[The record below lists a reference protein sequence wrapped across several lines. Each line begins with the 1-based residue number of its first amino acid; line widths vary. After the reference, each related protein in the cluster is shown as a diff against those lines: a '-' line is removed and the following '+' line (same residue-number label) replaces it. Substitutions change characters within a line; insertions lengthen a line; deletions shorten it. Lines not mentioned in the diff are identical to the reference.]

1 MSVSFQVGDRE
12 FGGSGNL
19 DIDFWVRTG
28 TPPFLFARS
37 RSRQK
42 HANDC
47 FSFLFSSSRTRC
59 LTVNITNKRS
69 PRTTIPSLP
78 SPTENTTT
86 ASATR
91 DGRLTPRRYLSTCME
106 SCMFL
111 RRRWNRILWTQKVR
125 RLCGFLLPP
134 SRCRFTNVSCP
145 TNQSV
150 GFRRHWLRLRMSNP
164 ISWWESGCTGT
175 RQRAPTREWN
185 GGVSSSLPCLSEREC
200 SRFGGWRDSS
210 RFVGPI
216 FRFFHGYI
224 LITCGGLQ
232 VKRVVWLYATEWEVS
247 VYLGWNGIGPVVLWD
262 RCFPAL
268 FASKDWD

>member
-1 MSVSFQVGDRE
+1 MRLSPTTVLITALGWITAVTAHNIQLKAHSRECFHESLHKDDRMSVSFQVGDRE

-91 DGRLTPRRYLSTCME
+91 DGRLTPRRSLSTCME
-106 SCMFL
+106 SCMS
-111 RRRWNRILWTQKVR
+111 RRRKWNRILWKQKVR
-125 RLCGFLLPP
+125 RLYGLINFFTLCDVGLL
-134 SRCRFTNVSCP
+134 TCP
-145 TNQSV
+145 
-150 GFRRHWLRLRMSNP
+150 
-164 ISWWESGCTGT
+164 
-175 RQRAPTREWN
+175 A
-185 GGVSSSLPCLSEREC
+185 
-200 SRFGGWRDSS
+200 
-210 RFVGPI
+210 
-216 FRFFHGYI
+216 
-224 LITCGGLQ
+224 
-232 VKRVVWLYATEWEVS
+232 
-247 VYLGWNGIGPVVLWD
+247 
-262 RCFPAL
+262 
-268 FASKDWD
+268 